1 MVKDIL
7 WDKIS
12 KVHSMKIQSHMT
24 QLLLKLK
31 WQGGGGEGVNL
42 KEAIYGFK
50 EI

>member
-31 WQGGGGEGVNL
+31 WQGGGVGGGGSEFEGSNL
-42 KEAIYGFK
+42 WI
-50 EI
+50 